1 MANVIGHFRTIT
13 RHRHKVIKHCFKAG
27 IGWQGLRHDL
37 SKYSPT
43 EFFYGVKYYDG
54 TRSPNELERLD
65 RGYSKAWLHHKGR
78 NKHHFE
84 YWNDYNP
91 KIRKYAP
98 VKMPL
103 NYVIEMFCDRV
114 AASKIYQGDKYTD
127 SHPIEYFR
135 RGRDARVIHQETS
148 DMLEKLLVMLKEKG
162 EDETFRY
169 IREELKNKKDY

>member
-1 MANVIGHFRTIT
+1 MHIIKHYFTIT
-13 RHRHKVIKHCFKAG
+13 RHRHKVIHYCFKCG
-27 IGWQGLRHDL
+27 LYYQGLVHDL
-37 SKYSPT
+37 SKYGFT
-43 EFFYGVKYYDG
+43 EFFNGAKFYEGV
-54 TRSPNELERLD
+54 RSPHYNERITK
-65 RGYSKAWLHHKGR
+65 GYSEAWMHHKGR

-98 VKMPL
+98 GKMPL

-127 SHPIEYFR
+127 SHPIEYFQ

>member
-1 MANVIGHFRTIT
+1 
-13 RHRHKVIKHCFKAG
+13 
-27 IGWQGLRHDL
+27 
-37 SKYSPT
+37 
-43 EFFYGVKYYDG
+43 
-54 TRSPNELERLD
+54 
-65 RGYSKAWLHHKGR
+65 
-78 NKHHFE
+78 
-84 YWNDYNP
+84 
-91 KIRKYAP
+91 
-98 VKMPL
+98 MPL